1 MKTLMKTLRGNPERT
16 FTSLALAL
24 GLVLLSPLVH
34 AGKMENSNKD
44 KDRQGDQD
52 NPGDRNKQGNK
63 DHPGKPG
70 PLAQHA
76 VRLVTAGQQ
85 TFRFDSF
92 GDEAFWGGA
101 LQLHQAIEG
110 VTFGGV
116 GPGVSPRT
124 ALALGLKVDAE
135 ALPQRLVQQLRHNQ
149 VDLDD
154 PAVTLS
160 LLKLNA
166 VVGVK
171 GSFNPDGSLRA
182 VGLTC
187 AVCHSTVNDSLAP
200 GIGTRLDGWANHD
213 LDPGSIIAASP
224 NVKPITDLLRI
235 VYPSTRDDQVRAV
248 LRSWGPG
255 KFDAELL
262 FDGKAMRPD
271 GDPAATLIPNAF
283 GLPGYNLHT
292 WTGGWGTVT
301 YWNALVAVL
310 ELHGIGTFFDE
321 RMDNTNKFPIAATF
335 RFGHTSV
342 DNPDNDLVTSKLPAL
357 QVFQLSIPAPTP
369 VPGVDFNAAAADRG
383 DALFSGKANCNS
395 CHREPIW
402 TEPGWNDHSPA
413 EMKIDSF
420 QADRSPDG
428 NYKTMNLA
436 GLFIRER
443 GLFMKSENKG
453 RFYHD
458 GRFPTLMDVVNSYNT
473 RFNLNLTDQEKSDL
487 VEYLKS
493 L

>member
-1 MKTLMKTLRGNPERT
+1 MKTIIKTLPTNRKRMFILMI
-16 FTSLALAL
+16 FTL
-24 GLVLLSPLVH
+24 GLASRTWVVADITGH
-34 AGKMENSNKD
+34 AKRDGH
-44 KDRQGDQD
+44 Q
-52 NPGDRNKQGNK
+52 
-63 DHPGKPG
+63 KPG
-70 PLAQHA
+70 ADTPSQNAAELAAQ
-76 VRLVTAGQQ
+76 GQQ
-85 TFRFDSF
+85 TFRFDTF

-110 VTFGGV
+110 AGFGGV
-116 GPGVSPRT
+116 GPGVSPKT
-124 ALALGLKVDAE
+124 ALALGLKVDVD
-135 ALPQRLVQQLRHNQ
+135 ALPERLVQQLRHGR

-154 PAVTLS
+154 PAVTLA

-171 GSFNPDGSLRA
+171 GSFNPDGSLQA

-187 AVCHSTVNDSLAP
+187 AVCHSTVNDSFAP
-200 GIGTRLDGWANHD
+200 GIGKRLDGWANHD
-213 LDPGSIIAASP
+213 LDPGAIIAASP

-235 VYPSTRDDQVRAV
+235 VHPTITDDQVRAV

-262 FDGKAMRPD
+262 LDGKAMRPD
-271 GDPAATLIPNAF
+271 GGPAATLIPNAF
-283 GLPGYNLHT
+283 GLAGYNLHT
-292 WTGGWGTVT
+292 WTGGWGSVP
-301 YWNALVAVL
+301 YWNAFVAVL
-310 ELHGIGTFFDE
+310 DMHGVGTFIDE
-321 RMDNTNKFPIAATF
+321 RLDDTNKWPIAATF
-335 RFGHTSV
+335 RFGHTSIA
-342 DNPDNDLVTSKLPAL
+342 NPDDDLVTSKLPAL
-357 QVFQLSIPAPTP
+357 QVFQLSIPTPKPTA
-369 VPGVDFNAAAADRG
+369 GVDFAAAAADRG
-383 DALFSGKANCNS
+383 DVLFSGKANCNS

-402 TEPGWNDHSPA
+402 TEPGWNDHSPV

-443 GLFMKSENKG
+443 GLFMRPENKG

-458 GRFPTLMDVVNSYNT
+458 GRFQTLLDVVNSYNT
-473 RFNLNLTDQEKSDL
+473 RFNLNLTEQEKSDL